1 MRSTDFLFGL
11 PQPARRRLRT
21 AAFLAVLAVAA
32 FVRLDGLGEP
42 PLWLDEILHV
52 EQARAAVSEMQGE
65 PWTRWPSALTLDK
78 ENGPLYYAGQVAA
91 LSLSA
96 DDGTKAEFAARLVP
110 ALAGVATVAALFFV
124 VLRASRSGAVALVAM
139 ALLAVAPLHVDY
151 SREGRPYA
159 AAMLAATLMLLLG
172 FVPRRRWAV
181 AAVYLLAAATAC
193 LGAVAAPVLASLV
206 AVGTASWWLRKRSLY
221 RTWQWRR
228 DLHLA
233 VACGLGL
240 LLMTQLFPTVP
251 GLSEMAGTATEAPD
265 HGEDLTFASPISAR
279 SFDRLLTSMTTSG
292 LDASSAGWLSFVVL
306 VFSLWG
312 AARWLLHDTPSAVW
326 LVGLCVLPI
335 AGWFV
340 LLHHFDHWY
349 NVRYTS
355 AALPA
360 FLALVAYGLVDAA
373 DAVSLW
379 VGRLVWKLHM
389 AVLPGVFLGGVLLT
403 LLVPNWAASRTEP
416 WQKPDWRGAAELIAL
431 LGGDEV
437 PKAPVI
443 ARDDWAGTCLRFYLQ
458 EHDVAVVSV
467 NFDLAEA
474 EALRQRLP
482 RAWVATAGYRDGP
495 WFDPFLRGLDPVLR
509 VSAANFRLFRYPGLT
524 SIPWQSVRPEDGE
537 RLTELLTGFGEVDPN
552 DVGRQDFGRPEALLG
567 AGWSAAETDP
577 VGMTFRWAAST
588 SAELALLAPTDPGDE
603 RALNLRVM
611 PFPGRDRPAQTISA
625 QVNGETLPAVPLA
638 PGWSEVTLPPYR
650 STRPV
655 DVVVFHFGWTQ
666 SPRDLDSTAGDGRQ
680 LAVAFD
686 WAAVRPS
693 ASESA
698 VTTN

>member
-21 AAFLAVLAVAA
+21 AAFLAVLAVAV
-32 FVRLDGLGEP
+32 FVRFDGLGEP
-42 PLWLDEILHV
+42 SLWLDEILHL
-52 EQARAAVSEMQGE
+52 EQARLAVSEMQGE

-91 LSLSA
+91 LSLFA
-96 DDGTKAEFAARLVP
+96 DDGADTEFAARLVP

-159 AAMLAATLMLLLG
+159 AVVLAATLMLLLG

-193 LGAVAAPVLASLV
+193 LGAVAAPVLASFV
-206 AVGTASWWLRKRSLY
+206 AVGAASRWLRKRSLY
-221 RTWQWRR
+221 RKWHWRR

-240 LLMTQLFPTVP
+240 LLMTQLFPSVP
-251 GLSEMAGTATEAPD
+251 GLSEMAGTASEAPD
-265 HGEDLTFASPISAR
+265 HGEDLTFASPISVR
-279 SFDRLLTSMTTSG
+279 SFGRLLTSMTTSG

-306 VFSLWG
+306 VFGLWG
-312 AARWLLHDTPSAVW
+312 AARWLLYDSPSAVW

-373 DAVSLW
+373 DTVSLW
-379 VGRLVWKLHM
+379 VGRLFWKLHR
-389 AVLPGVFLGGVLLT
+389 AVLPAVFLGGVLLT
-403 LLVPNWAASRTEP
+403 ILVPNWAASRTEP
-416 WQKPDWRGAAELIAL
+416 WQKPDWRGAADLIAVL
-431 LGGDEV
+431 SDPGMPD
-437 PKAPVI
+437 PVI

-458 EHDVAVVSV
+458 PHGVPVLSV
-467 NFDLAEA
+467 NFDVEVARELS
-474 EALRQRLP
+474 RRH
-482 RAWVATAGYRDGP
+482 RTAWVATAGYREGP
-495 WFDPFLRGLDPVLR
+495 WFDPLLRGLDPVLHADR
-509 VSAANFRLFRYPGLT
+509 ANFRLFRFPGLR
-524 SIPWQSVRPEDGE
+524 SIPWQSVVREDSA
-537 RLTELLTGFGEVDPN
+537 RLGRLLARFGEVDPD
-552 DVGRQDFGRPEALLG
+552 DVGRQEFGHPEALLG
-567 AGWSAAETDP
+567 VGWSAAETDP
-577 VGMTFRWAAST
+577 TGMTFRWAASK
-588 SAELALLAPTDPGDE
+588 SAEVAFVAPADLGDE
-603 RALNLRVM
+603 RTLRLRAM

-625 QVNGETLPAVPLA
+625 QVNGETLPAVSLE
-638 PGWSEVTLPPYR
+638 PGWSEATLPPYR

-666 SPRDLDSTAGDGRQ
+666 SPRDLDSAAGDGRQ

-686 WAAVRPS
+686 WVAVLPS
-693 ASESA
+693 ASDSA